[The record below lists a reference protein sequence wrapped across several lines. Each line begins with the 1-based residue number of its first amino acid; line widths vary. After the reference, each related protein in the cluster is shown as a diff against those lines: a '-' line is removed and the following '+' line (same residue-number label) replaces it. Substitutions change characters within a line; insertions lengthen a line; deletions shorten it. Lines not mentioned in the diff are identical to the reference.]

1 MQNDMKRG
9 WLLMNVGQ
17 ALLKTQFPG
26 YEASLV
32 HELWVLLLTLQYKA
46 SKLQP
51 DEWYLHIVTE

>member
-1 MQNDMKRG
+1 MKRG

-17 ALLKTQFPG
+17 ALLKAQFPG

-32 HELWVLLLTLQYKA
+32 HELRVLLLTLQYKA

-51 DEWYLHIVTE
+51 NEWYLHIVTEQE